1 MRFKAVVLLTGMV
14 VAGYVSAFACDQTK
28 EAKAELTTTPAV
40 ASFAVSGMHCGNC
53 AGYVKETLSKMEG
66 VQNVIVSFE
75 DSRALVEY
83 NPEKV
88 KGEALLTTAQ
98 STGFTVF
105 REVKEVE
112 ASKLSS
118 EKGCDASKASSC
130 PHMSSQ
136 LSGEGKSCC
145 GKKAKKG
152 TT

>member
-14 VAGYVSAFACDQTK
+14 VAGYLSAFACDQTK
-28 EAKAELTTTPAV
+28 PAKAELTTTPAV

-53 AGYVKETLSKMEG
+53 AGYVKEALSKMEG
-66 VQNVIVSFE
+66 VQNVIVSFG

-83 NPEKV
+83 DPEKV
-88 KGEALLTTAQ
+88 KGEELLTTAQ
-98 STGFTVF
+98 STGFTVV
-105 REVKEVE
+105 REVKE

-136 LSGEGKSCC
+136 LSGEGKSCS